1 MRINAD
7 ETLSPLNA
15 AQFLAAI
22 GGASASYI
30 NAATFATGSGVITGT
45 GVGSAG
51 FTVDIDGRYPV
62 GNVLDTEFYLALQ
75 QNPVGTTYGD
85 GVSTVPTY
93 YFGQK
98 AGGSDAMRFYAESAA
113 SNDITAVWEI
123 NDDIETGLTWL
134 FRNKKTYS
142 PYTATDALKIDG
154 DGDVTVGKDLTVTGG
169 DIVLSGTGRI
179 QGIDTINDST
189 DAVNKAYVDARDG
202 TVTSVNVVT
211 DGDALSVTSN
221 TITGSGTMTLP
232 WQGGSNQYVNGLG
245 NAIDFPTIPQGTVK
259 ISGTPVIKQIAEWTS
274 GDTIKGSA
282 TLQVNSSGTGV
293 NIFGNDTSGAT
304 GILNMFRNNSIG
316 DDAVQ
321 FILGASTQNYL
332 YSDSNSDSAEFAIGV
347 KNAANSTQILLN
359 LKRSAGVE
367 LPVVSQIGSDT
378 DRFLM
383 LDTGNDNLVKYV
395 TGANLLSYI
404 GGTSSSGVTSIAT
417 TSPILGGTISSTG
430 TISLLQPA
438 NGAWFRGVSVIGSD
452 GLMEVGRYVDFHNSN
467 TSTAD
472 FDVRLD
478 CYSANNLRLTG
489 SLNVT
494 QDIVA
499 NSQLGVGITPA
510 AGISLEV
517 EGKIRADD
525 SNSGDYVQMYCDGS
539 VTGDSFIENT
549 NSSIV
554 IKSANAT
561 TRIDA
566 SGAAANL
573 EVLNASNVAT
583 IRLRGAADSFIA
595 GGDLG
600 IGNTGPVS
608 GIKLDVTGKVLIKTS
623 DGLSDLYMG
632 NYSTAKYVRF
642 HTNNSNTYFD
652 MNCGR
657 IYWRVGSST
666 KYDFDIA
673 NGNMQIDGT
682 LTQSSDIRLKEN
694 ITEISDCISKIQAMR
709 GVYYNKTESNT
720 EDIKIGVIAQEVE
733 AVLPEL
739 VIENEDDG
747 LKSVA
752 YSELT
757 AVLIN
762 AIKEQ
767 QEIIEDLKTR
777 ITKLEN

>member
-1 MRINAD
+1 
-7 ETLSPLNA
+7 
-15 AQFLAAI
+15 
-22 GGASASYI
+22 
-30 NAATFATGSGVITGT
+30 V
-45 GVGSAG
+45 
-51 FTVDIDGRYPV
+51 
-62 GNVLDTEFYLALQ
+62 
-75 QNPVGTTYGD
+75 
-85 GVSTVPTY
+85 
-93 YFGQK
+93 
-98 AGGSDAMRFYAESAA
+98 
-113 SNDITAVWEI
+113 
-123 NDDIETGLTWL
+123 
-134 FRNKKTYS
+134 
-142 PYTATDALKIDG
+142 
-154 DGDVTVGKDLTVTGG
+154 
-169 DIVLSGTGRI
+169 
-179 QGIDTINDST
+179 
-189 DAVNKAYVDARDG
+189 
-202 TVTSVNVVT
+202 
-211 DGDALSVTSN
+211 
-221 TITGSGTMTLP
+221 
-232 WQGGSNQYVNGLG
+232 
-245 NAIDFPTIPQGTVK
+245 
-259 ISGTPVIKQIAEWTS
+259 
-274 GDTIKGSA
+274 
-282 TLQVNSSGTGV
+282 
-293 NIFGNDTSGAT
+293 
-304 GILNMFRNNSIG
+304 
-316 DDAVQ
+316 
-321 FILGASTQNYL
+321 
-332 YSDSNSDSAEFAIGV
+332 
-347 KNAANSTQILLN
+347 
-359 LKRSAGVE
+359 
-367 LPVVSQIGSDT
+367 
-378 DRFLM
+378 
-383 LDTGNDNLVKYV
+383 
-395 TGANLLSYI
+395 
-404 GGTSSSGVTSIAT
+404 
-417 TSPILGGTISSTG
+417 
-430 TISLLQPA
+430 
-438 NGAWFRGVSVIGSD
+438 GSD
-452 GLMEVGRYVDFHNSN
+452 GLTEIGRYIDFHNSN
-467 TSTAD
+467 TTTAD
-472 FDVRLD
+472 YDVRLD
-478 CYSANNLRLTG
+478 CYSANNLRLVG

-517 EGKIRADD
+517 NGKIRADD
-525 SNSGDYVQMYCDGS
+525 NNSGDHIQMYCDGS

-549 NSSIV
+549 NSSII

-632 NYSTAKYVRF
+632 NYSVNKYIRF
-642 HTNNSNTYFD
+642 HTNNSDTYFD

-694 ITEISDCISKIQAMR
+694 ITEISDCISKVQAMR

-739 VIENEDDG
+739 VIESPETG

-757 AVLIN
+757 SVLIN

-767 QEIIEDLKTR
+767 QEIIEDLKLR